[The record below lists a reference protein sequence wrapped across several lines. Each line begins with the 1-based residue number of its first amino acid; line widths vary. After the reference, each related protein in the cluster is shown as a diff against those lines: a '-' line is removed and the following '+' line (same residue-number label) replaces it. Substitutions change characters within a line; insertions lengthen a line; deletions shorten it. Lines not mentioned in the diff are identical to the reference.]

1 MCTRLYNPLCPS
13 VCLSVCLSVCR
24 SFDLSV
30 PLSFFRRPC
39 TAAHD
44 CGNRVPG
51 LVLVAD
57 TQSYKRLG
65 PSVCC
70 YVCWGLVRCYVTLES
85 ETLESET
92 QKTRDEVGSVCP
104 RVYRRGGN
112 ETGGLMPPL
121 TRLCIPCSSC
131 KCSFSYPQIQRN
143 NGEFIDWTSRLIWIA
158 RKNVFTLFPHFVL
171 LQMN

>member
-1 MCTRLYNPLCPS
+1 MEDKGILKKKNSYLHDVFSSTLPKQRRDTPNFCNVKHPNVWSRCEAFMSGDNLLTFSVVCTRLYNPLC
-13 VCLSVCLSVCR
+13 LFVCLSVCR

-44 CGNRVPG
+44 CGNRVPS

-70 YVCWGLVRCYVTLES
+70 SVCWGLVRCYVTLES

-104 RVYRRGGN
+104 RVYRRGG
-112 ETGGLMPPL
+112 
-121 TRLCIPCSSC
+121 
-131 KCSFSYPQIQRN
+131 
-143 NGEFIDWTSRLIWIA
+143 
-158 RKNVFTLFPHFVL
+158 
-171 LQMN
+171 